1 VLRLFTVIYE
11 SIYSAGFLRW
21 ERLRLEWLKPVAGQA
36 PRKRKSNIL
45 YLFVVLFYVYLVVI
59 SM

>member
-1 VLRLFTVIYE
+1 MLHLFTVIYE
-11 SIYSAGFLRW
+11 STYSAGFLRW

-36 PRKRKSNIL
+36 PRKRKSNVQ
-45 YLFVVLFYVYLVVI
+45 YLFVDLFYVYPVVV

>member
-1 VLRLFTVIYE
+1 MLHLFIVTNE
-11 SIYSAGFLRW
+11 STYSAGFLRW

-45 YLFVVLFYVYLVVI
+45 YLLVALFYVYLVVI